1 MFIVVYPKM
10 PTFGNLSSGVVQE
23 NFIDFSSIKPLV
35 LEKVVVKAKKINN
48 QKNNGSGDNGEM
60 KDEDDSQREGEE
72 DKVMEKLEEE
82 EKLQR

>member
-1 MFIVVYPKM
+1 M

-48 QKNNGSGDNGEM
+48 QKMNGNMENGGES
-60 KDEDDSQREGEE
+60 KEEENESQKEGEE
-72 DKVMEKLEEE
+72 ERVVEKVEESE
-82 EKLQR
+82 SG